1 MITQVIYLPDYDW
14 LIKVFYEATSDD
26 SELILEELDKIDCD
40 PIPFYRLAEQLEK
53 NTFNEGF
60 TYSDS
65 YLRVS
70 VIVVS
75 QTTNASEFQ
84 NTIDHEKGHAAMH
97 IAQTLNIELTGEE
110 FQYLQG
116 YIGQEIFKKSK
127 RLLCDNCRN
136 TIITL

>member
-1 MITQVIYLPDYDW
+1 MMTQIIYLPDYDW
-14 LIKVFYEATSDD
+14 LIKVFYEAAAQDTD
-26 SELILEELDKIDCD
+26 LILDELDKIDCD
-40 PIPFYRLAEQLEK
+40 PIPFYRVADQLEQDSK
-53 NTFNEGF
+53 NEGF

-65 YLRVS
+65 YLRVTII
-70 VIVVS
+70 VIS
-75 QTTNASEFQ
+75 QTTSASEFQ

-97 IAQTLNIELTGEE
+97 IAQALNMELTGEE

-136 TIITL
+136 TLITL